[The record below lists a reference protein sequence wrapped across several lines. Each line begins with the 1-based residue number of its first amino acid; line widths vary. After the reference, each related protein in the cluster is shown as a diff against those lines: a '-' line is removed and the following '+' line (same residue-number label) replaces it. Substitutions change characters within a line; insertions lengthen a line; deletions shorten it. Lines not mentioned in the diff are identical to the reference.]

1 MIRVQSL
8 KFTNWVSLLFLG
20 VAVFLFYR
28 YPFHHSEDMAE
39 AAPKSIYDFTVKVL
53 GFGFFFFFF
62 SFFSLPSVWLLRKV
76 GKGNANKIL
85 NLGVSR
91 VVVSCPKNWIF
102 RGF

>member
-1 MIRVQSL
+1 MTRTMVKKKSVDSGKSSCSVYI
-8 KFTNWVSLLFLG
+8 FLG
-20 VAVFLFYR
+20 
-28 YPFHHSEDMAE
+28 E
-39 AAPKSIYDFTVKVL
+39 
-53 GFGFFFFFF
+53 GFGFLLFG
-62 SFFSLPSVWLLRKV
+62 SLPSVWLLRKV